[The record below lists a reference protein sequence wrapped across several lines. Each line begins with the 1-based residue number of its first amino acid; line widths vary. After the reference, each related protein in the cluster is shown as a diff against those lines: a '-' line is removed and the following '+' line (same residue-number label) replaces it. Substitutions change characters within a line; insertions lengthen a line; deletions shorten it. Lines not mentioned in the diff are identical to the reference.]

1 MPHNWWTRR
10 ASRDVIAEAGPLV
23 IAHRGDR
30 AHAPEN
36 TLVALERALA
46 AGCDAFELDVHLT
59 ADSTVVVCHDATLD
73 RTTDGTGAI
82 GRTTFAELRER
93 DAGARW
99 SSHPDP
105 NRANAPRPGEP
116 TPFARQRIRVP
127 SLDEVLDAFPAT
139 PMIIDAKSVKAGW
152 ALVDVLDRHEAR
164 ERVIIGSFLF
174 EALGPARQ
182 AGYATTASQSEL
194 ASLLLHALLHRRAS
208 PVAFD
213 TAAIPPRYRG
223 FPLPV
228 LGYARATARPVF
240 VWTVNDPAAA
250 VRLWAGGVSGIITDD
265 PARLITARAA
275 LPQSTV
281 NP

>member
-1 MPHNWWTRR
+1 
-10 ASRDVIAEAGPLV
+10 
-23 IAHRGDR
+23 
-30 AHAPEN
+30 
-36 TLVALERALA
+36 
-46 AGCDAFELDVHLT
+46 
-59 ADSTVVVCHDATLD
+59 
-73 RTTDGTGAI
+73 
-82 GRTTFAELRER
+82 
-93 DAGARW
+93 
-99 SSHPDP
+99 
-105 NRANAPRPGEP
+105 
-116 TPFARQRIRVP
+116 
-127 SLDEVLDAFPAT
+127 
-139 PMIIDAKSVKAGW
+139 MIV
-152 ALVDVLDRHEAR
+152 
-164 ERVIIGSFLF
+164 GSFLL
-174 EALGPARQ
+174 EALEPARQ
-182 AGYATTASQSEL
+182 AGYTTTASQSEL
-194 ASLLLHALLHRRAS
+194 ASLLVHALLHALLHRRAS